1 MSSRGEGHD
10 DDSDDN
16 DNDYNANSGCHILSA
31 YFTLV
36 AMIKALHIFF
46 HLFLSTNPWGK
57 YHCYYY
63 LTF

>member
-36 AMIKALHIFF
+36 TMIKALHIFF
-46 HLFLSTNPWGK
+46 HLFLSTNP
-57 YHCYYY
+57 
-63 LTF
+63 